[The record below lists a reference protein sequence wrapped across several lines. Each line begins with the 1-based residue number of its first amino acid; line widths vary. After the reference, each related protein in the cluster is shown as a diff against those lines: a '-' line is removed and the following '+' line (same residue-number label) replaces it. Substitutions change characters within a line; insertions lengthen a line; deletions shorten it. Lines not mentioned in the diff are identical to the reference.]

1 MNREVNLTKRVQTS
15 TGLRYCPVVLSA
27 NGRVKPDMVLVNG
40 VPERHP
46 EGCYQ
51 LEWREGTKRVRISVG
66 KDAAD
71 ASAARLRKEA
81 ELNAV
86 NHGVAVSVAG
96 TGTPSGTPLRDA
108 IEHYLED
115 VRLRVNTNK
124 GSANFGRHNSH
135 GCYSTALKY
144 FLESCHK
151 MTVEEIDKRDLL
163 KFANFLREEKDQAPV
178 TVCNKF
184 GIVVSFLKA
193 QGVKTSGPDGL
204 LKPSDWPKA
213 TLPEPEIY
221 EQEELDKLF
230 AACDPEER
238 LWFEFFLMT
247 GMREQEVMHTYWSD
261 INFTDHTARVS
272 YKPDRSWAPK
282 AYKAR
287 TIPIP
292 ERLVTSLLALNPSRS
307 KLVKGCNLVFP
318 TAGRKPKRDFLDC
331 LKAVA
336 KRAGLD
342 PDTCWL
348 HKFRSTF
355 ATRCLCSGLDLRTVQ
370 EYLGHSDM
378 ESTMRYLKPSR
389 SQATRAK
396 MNEIFA

>member
-1 MNREVNLTKRVQTS
+1 MNTQVNLTKRIQTG

-40 VPERHP
+40 IPERHP

-51 LEWREGTKRVRISVG
+51 LEWREGEKRVRLSLRG

-81 ELNAV
+81 ELTAV
-86 NHGVAVSVAG
+86 NHGVAVQRTA
-96 TGTPSGTPLRDA
+96 GTPSGTPLREA

-115 VRLRVNTNK
+115 VRLRVDTSK
-124 GSANFGRHNSH
+124 GSTNFGRHNTV

-163 KFANFLREEKDQAPV
+163 EFGKYLREEKEQAPV

-184 GIVVSFLKA
+184 GIIVSFLKA

-204 LKPSDWPKA
+204 LKSSDWPKA

-221 EQEELDKLF
+221 EQDELDKLF

-247 GMREQEVMHTYWSD
+247 GMRDQEVMHTYWSD

-272 YKPDRSWAPK
+272 HKQDRKWTPK

-292 ERLVTSLLALNPSRS
+292 EKLIKSLLALNPSRS

-318 TAGRKPKRDFLDC
+318 TSGCKPKRDFLDC

-342 PDTCWL
+342 PDMCWL
-348 HKFRSTF
+348 HKFRATF
-355 ATRCLCSGLDLRTVQ
+355 ATRCLCSGVDLRTVQ

-378 ESTMRYLKPSR
+378 ESTMRYLKPNR
-389 SQATRAK
+389 SQAVRDR